1 MRAAAC
7 LCRSILRGTE
17 KSVPRSDRAYK
28 APGDPGKQYQ
38 RLATATVVVTAAT
51 AAEAGQKQDQISHS
65 QQSLPPQPLLLP
77 SSPQPLLLPQPPPQN
92 SNRMIQMQLLP
103 KIPLPQWLWP
113 QELLQPQ
120 FVAVKSLIFSAST
133 FYLCSIVCGGACQ
146 CFRKRLAIISGYSKI

>member
-51 AAEAGQKQDQISHS
+51 AAEAGQKQDHPDAAVAEDTVTTVVIAAGIIAAAIC
-65 QQSLPPQPLLLP
+65 
-77 SSPQPLLLPQPPPQN
+77 SS
-92 SNRMIQMQLLP
+92 
-103 KIPLPQWLWP
+103 
-113 QELLQPQ
+113 
-120 FVAVKSLIFSAST
+120 
-133 FYLCSIVCGGACQ
+133 
-146 CFRKRLAIISGYSKI
+146 